1 MVGLNSMITELKQKI
16 SFLKHKHEAKLDAL
30 FFIGGFAFD
39 AIMVSEVDEPLAI
52 AQQALYLFLI
62 AALIHFELLFRL
74 HKWRPGDRLMKFWN
88 YRNLLLHFLLGT
100 LLNIYSIFY
109 IKSASFINSLIFLF
123 LMAAMI
129 LANELP
135 IIKKSKVSFKV
146 GLFAIC
152 LFSYISILY
161 PLILGFIG
169 WTPFLLAAV
178 TTLAVFFFQF
188 KLLQKSIGDRQTLF
202 RATLFPSVSVLLVFS
217 FFYVMGWI
225 PPVPLSVKEQGVYHM
240 IEKKDGAY
248 LLSTERADWKFWQS
262 GDQKFIALPGD
273 KIYFYAQIYSPA
285 RFADEIYVQF
295 SHLDAKN
302 NWRPADRIPM
312 KIVGGRKEG
321 FRGFAV
327 KSNYEPGEWRVQVT
341 TAAHQEISR
350 LHFEVVNAEPGE
362 VAEPRQ
368 FKILTR

>member
-1 MVGLNSMITELKQKI
+1 MITKIKQKI
-16 SFLKHKHEAKLDAL
+16 SFLKHKHEAKLDVL

-62 AALIHFELLFRL
+62 ATLIHFEMLFRL
-74 HKWRPGDRLMKFWN
+74 HKWRPGDRLMKLWN

-135 IIKKSKVSFKV
+135 LIKKSKVSFKV

-152 LFSYISILY
+152 LFSYVSILY

-169 WTPFLLAAV
+169 WIPFLLATI
-178 TTLAVFFFQF
+178 TTLLIFYFQF
-188 KLLQKSIGDRQTLF
+188 KILQRSIGDLNLLL
-202 RATLFPSVSVLLVFS
+202 RATLLPSVSVVLVFS

-225 PPVPLSVKEQGVYHM
+225 PPVPLSVKEQGIYHL
-240 IEKKDGAY
+240 IEKKDGQY
-248 LLSTERADWKFWQS
+248 LLSTERPDWKFWES
-262 GDQKFIALPGD
+262 GDQQFKAVSGD

-285 RFADEIYVQF
+285 RFSDEVFVQF

-312 KIVGGRKEG
+312 TVHGGRKEG

-327 KSNYEPGEWRVQVT
+327 KSNYEPGEWRVQVMT
-341 TAAHQEISR
+341 EAHQEISR
-350 LHFEVVNAEPGE
+350 LSFEVIPTESNPN
-362 VAEPRQ
+362 RQ
-368 FKILTR
+368 FKVIAR